1 MCDDDVIKERRLQC
15 AEPFSKS
22 FQTCLYCIY
31 LFKLYDE
38 SIIIL
43 LTNDLANICSEISKV
58 WLILWMIYAWNV
70 KGLGGEAEKL
80 GRNECN

>member
-1 MCDDDVIKERRLQC
+1 MTMSLRKGDYSVLN
-15 AEPFSKS
+15 PFQKVSKHVCTVYTYS
-22 FQTCLYCIY
+22 NCMMNQ
-31 LFKLYDE
+31 